1 VRLGTINSAGLL
13 HSLHSQTGGTVEI
26 QTLGGFRVVR
36 DGTPVPRTAWQS
48 KKARDLL
55 KILVGKRG
63 RSVSREYLM
72 ETLWPDEE
80 PRKVAN
86 RFSVALATLRAVLD
100 PDKRFDPGHFV
111 VADQN
116 DARIDLDHLSVDVEV
131 FFAQVAAGLEA
142 QRAGDEAAV
151 IDHLTRAE
159 SLYSGDFL
167 EEDPYEDWSVGVR
180 EEARDSYTKVA
191 RALAERAIG
200 RGDDEA
206 AVRYLLRILERD
218 AFDEQAYMEL
228 IGTLSTAGRHGEA
241 RRWYGVY
248 SRQMEEIGIE
258 SAPFPVPLQKVS
270 GL

>member
-1 VRLGTINSAGLL
+1 
-13 HSLHSQTGGTVEI
+13 
-26 QTLGGFRVVR
+26 
-36 DGTPVPRTAWQS
+36 VPRTAWQS
-48 KKARDLL
+48 KKARALL

-116 DARIDLDHLSVDVEV
+116 DARIDLDHLSVDVEA